1 MKNIAIFI
9 DTINAAQ
16 HTTVTELLTENKDN
30 NYIGL
35 NLKKTIAHPNLKETK
50 DIQYFLDFCCSAQD
64 LILIGSDEF
73 SIDEKMLNSFFSNSL
88 GNVWHIRSDGCLR
101 RYRLNPN
108 RKASTLLVFPGCILP
123 LTLGSHQRVF
133 NLLVNLGKNGILVDV
148 LITTPKNVKQSE
160 YQTALKTI
168 CNNVYIYK
176 NNKKKHSTTVN
187 TKRYLESKAR
197 TFLGKSKELP
207 ELFSERLNTRPTESC
222 KRWVNSLHL
231 ANKYESV
238 IVSYAWMMGALEYII
253 HDSENFKVIC
263 DTHDVQFTRNDD
275 ILNRKE
281 RIFFNS
287 LAEKKCELDELK
299 KCDSVLAIS
308 VSDEDILN
316 KALKKSAN
324 TNVIRASS
332 GFDYAL
338 SQVKSR
344 PHGKPLFFGFIGG
357 QMSANVKSLVH
368 ILDIWW
374 PAIKQYSPDS
384 KLFIAGSICK
394 SAEIL
399 PKIFLDTNIVPLGF
413 VNNIGEFYNNIDVSL
428 NPVLVQGGLN
438 FKSVEAVFAGKHL
451 VTNKLGQECLGTEFP
466 STIVEKPEDI
476 IEFISKYEFN
486 PKKCFGMR
494 VANQNKAKQL
504 FANKKTYL
512 ELVNYLAGQHA

>member
-16 HTTVTELLTENKDN
+16 QATVSELLSKNKDN
-30 NYIGL
+30 NYVGL
-35 NLKKTIAHPNLKETK
+35 NLKKVAPHSNLKEAK
-50 DIQYFLDFCCSAQD
+50 DTQSFLDFCCSAND
-64 LILIGSDEF
+64 LILVAAENHA
-73 SIDEKMLNSFFSNSL
+73 IDEKMLNSFFSNSL
-88 GNVWHIRSDGCLR
+88 GNVWHIHSDGKLT

-108 RKASTLLVFPGCILP
+108 RKASTLLVFPGSILP

-133 NLLVNLGKNGILVDV
+133 NLLFNLGKNGISVDV

-176 NNKKKHSTTVN
+176 NNKKKHSSTVN

-197 TFLGKSKELP
+197 VILGKPKELP

-222 KRWVNSLHL
+222 KRWVNSLYL
-231 ANKYESV
+231 ANNYESV
-238 IVSYAWMMGALEYII
+238 IVSYAWMMGALDYII

-263 DTHDVQFTRNDD
+263 DTHDVQFTRNDE

-287 LAEKKCELDELK
+287 LIEKRCEIEQLK

-308 VSDEDILN
+308 VSDEDIL
-316 KALKKSAN
+316 KKSLNNA

-344 PHGKPLFFGFIGG
+344 PHGKPLHFGFIGG

-368 ILDIWW
+368 ILDDWW
-374 PAIKQYSPDS
+374 PSIKKYSPDS

-394 SAEIL
+394 SVEIL
-399 PKIFLDTNIVPLGF
+399 PKIFLDPNVVPLGF
-413 VNNIGEFYNNIDVSL
+413 VNSIGDFYNNIDVSL

-451 VTNKLGQECLGTEFP
+451 ITNKLGQECLGSEFP
-466 STIVEKPEDI
+466 STIANKSDDI
-476 IEFISKYEFN
+476 VEFISKYEFN
-486 PKKCFGMR
+486 LKKDYGIR

-504 FANKKTYL
+504 FANKKTYR
-512 ELVNYLAGQHA
+512 ELVNYLAGQQA

>member
-1 MKNIAIFI
+1 MKNIAIFVESL
-9 DTINAAQ
+9 NAAQ
-16 HTTVTELLTENKDN
+16 QTTVSELLSKNKDN

-35 NLKKTIAHPNLKETK
+35 NTKKLGAHANLKESK
-50 DIQYFLDFCCSAQD
+50 DAQAFLDFCCSAHD
-64 LILIGSDEF
+64 LILIATDDF

-88 GNVWHIRSDGCLR
+88 GNVWHIDTEGQLK
-101 RYRLNPN
+101 RYRLNPH
-108 RKASTLLVFPGCILP
+108 RKASTLLIFPGSILP

-133 NLLVNLGKNGILVDV
+133 NLLMNLGKNGVLVDILV
-148 LITTPKNVKQSE
+148 TTPKNVKQSE
-160 YQTALKTI
+160 YQTALKTF

-176 NNKKKHSTTVN
+176 NNKKKHNSIIN
-187 TKRYLESKAR
+187 TKRYLESRAR
-197 TFLGKSKELP
+197 VALGKSKELP
-207 ELFSERLNTRPTESC
+207 ELFSERLSTRPTESC
-222 KRWVNSLHL
+222 KRWVNSLYL

-238 IVSYAWMMGALEYII
+238 IVSYAWMMGALDYII
-253 HDSENFKVIC
+253 HDSDNFKVIC

-287 LAEKKCELDELK
+287 LAEKKCELNELK

-308 VSDEDILN
+308 VSDEEILK
-316 KALKKSAN
+316 KALKKATR

-338 SQVKSR
+338 TPVKNR
-344 PHGKPLFFGFIGG
+344 PHGKPMFFGFIGG

-368 ILDIWW
+368 ILDDWW
-374 PAIKQYSPDS
+374 PTIKQYSPDS

-394 SAEIL
+394 SPEIL

-413 VNNIGEFYNNIDVSL
+413 VNNIGDFYNNIDVSL

-451 VTNKLGQECLGTEFP
+451 ITNKLGQECLGAEFP
-466 STIVEKPEDI
+466 STIIEKSDDIVE
-476 IEFISKYEFN
+476 FMSKYEFN
-486 PKKCFGMR
+486 VKKCFGIR

-504 FANKKTYL
+504 FANKKTYR
-512 ELVNYLAGQHA
+512 ELVNYLAGQQA